1 MKRIEKIYQYVK
13 EQTKNLTPMT
23 LTSDAGVTTQ
33 EISERLNIQRT
44 NASKDLNQL
53 VREGRLKK
61 LSGRPVKYVAQV
73 AFQHRPLTK
82 PVKSYREKSMDH
94 STKTFIE
101 PLVEPVVTTS
111 KTQKLKIFSKNYRF
125 SWKHENAGGTSQ
137 SSDFI
142 SAKRLE
148 LFNYW
153 TNRFWETY
161 FAHAMFQF
169 AKLNQIV
176 AKEKEFV
183 VFNCADYAHNPE
195 LLMSHLFGY
204 VEGAFTGA
212 TKAKEGIIDEADGS
226 ICF

>member
-111 KTQKLKIFSKNYRF
+111 KTPEVEDIFKNYRF

-153 TNRFWETY
+153 TNRFWE
-161 FAHAMFQF
+161 
-169 AKLNQIV
+169 N
-176 AKEKEFV
+176 
-183 VFNCADYAHNPE
+183 
-195 LLMSHLFGY
+195 LFCSCH
-204 VEGAFTGA
+204 V
-212 TKAKEGIIDEADGS
+212 S
-226 ICF
+226 ICEAEPNCGQRKRVCGV

>member
-73 AFQHRPLTK
+73 AFQHRP
-82 PVKSYREKSMDH
+82 
-94 STKTFIE
+94 
-101 PLVEPVVTTS
+101 
-111 KTQKLKIFSKNYRF
+111 
-125 SWKHENAGGTSQ
+125 SQ

-153 TNRFWETY
+153 TNRFWE
-161 FAHAMFQF
+161 
-169 AKLNQIV
+169 N
-176 AKEKEFV
+176 
-183 VFNCADYAHNPE
+183 
-195 LLMSHLFGY
+195 LFCSCH
-204 VEGAFTGA
+204 V
-212 TKAKEGIIDEADGS
+212 S
-226 ICF
+226 ICEAEPNCGQRKRVCGV